1 MKELQYLNKYLYT
14 YRKKLLIGIF
24 ITIVARIFSL
34 FTPRLVGNSMTAIE
48 RYLQQT
54 AGDPKVLQNALLLNI
69 GLIVVASLVSGFF
82 TFLMRQ
88 TIINVSRYI
97 EYDLKNEI
105 YQHYQVLCSTFYKK
119 NRTGDLMS
127 RISEDVSKVRMYFGP
142 ALMYSINTV
151 ALFIIVIS
159 YMVSVAPSLTLY
171 TLLPLPVLSV
181 TI

>member
-1 MKELQYLNKYLYT
+1 
-14 YRKKLLIGIF
+14 
-24 ITIVARIFSL
+24 
-34 FTPRLVGNSMTAIE
+34 MTAIE

-127 RISEDVSKVRMYFGP
+127 RISEDVSKVRNVFW
-142 ALMYSINTV
+142 
-151 ALFIIVIS
+151 
-159 YMVSVAPSLTLY
+159 PSLN
-171 TLLPLPVLSV
+171 V
-181 TI
+181 